1 MAWNNKSSS
10 GICFFDNMLWGTS
23 SQGSCMLYRIWK
35 SRNVFEV
42 QQSLSAQSLNKKC
55 AYSHRNSAPRLLQL
69 CLQKHF
75 IAEGS
80 GSKYDI
86 KWCLLRG
93 SFHFDEF
100 EHANLQVG
108 NRCFKLYN
116 YKGQL
121 IHRMFNMHL
130 CLLDSRQDRKGP
142 VTVNKPQWG
151 VAKNMWQTYF
161 GESRWPM
168 CLS

>member
-1 MAWNNKSSS
+1 MQHVHIPLVDGWHETTNLVLAYVFSI
-10 GICFFDNMLWGTS
+10 ICYEELHRKGQCCTEPEIGECIRS
-23 SQGSCMLYRIWK
+23 PHLIHL
-35 SRNVFEV
+35 
-42 QQSLSAQSLNKKC
+42 QSLSAQSLNKKC

-100 EHANLQVG
+100 QHANL
-108 NRCFKLYN
+108 RLRSWCFKLITRDN
-116 YKGQL
+116 WFTECSTCISAFSTAVRTG
-121 IHRMFNMHL
+121 RV
-130 CLLDSRQDRKGP
+130 R
-142 VTVNKPQWG
+142 
-151 VAKNMWQTYF
+151 
-161 GESRWPM
+161 
-168 CLS
+168 